1 MRLIT
6 AGFISCSPWK
16 KAHFLK
22 PSNACDICNPK
33 ELLFSLFKKKQ
44 WRKEAQRREMS
55 SKRVGLNHILPGQLQ
70 VQGEQCMP
78 AAERRE
84 GRLPRPFSLWPTWSS
99 STAPWACWW
108 QRSCEGLCHLHKHAG
123 SAVCFGQS
131 NYLLHMLWNYREIYS
146 CTQSLKAELATL
158 LSEKCLKEYPKL
170 SFQTF
175 GGSYSRHCNHYWTS
189 LQRHI

>member
-1 MRLIT
+1 
-6 AGFISCSPWK
+6 
-16 KAHFLK
+16 
-22 PSNACDICNPK
+22 
-33 ELLFSLFKKKQ
+33 
-44 WRKEAQRREMS
+44 MS

-146 CTQSLKAELATL
+146 CTQVSEGRAGYTVVWKMPERVSQIKFPDFWRKLFKTLQSLLDFFAKAHIAISIDRLWATIINLDAVMNL
-158 LSEKCLKEYPKL
+158 LWPSPKQVTREA
-170 SFQTF
+170 F
-175 GGSYSRHCNHYWTS
+175 TS
-189 LQRHI
+189 QDRHIEI